1 MTDQTNNSAA
11 TINLEDLFNDLNPLI
26 TQTTN
31 RIAYLYR
38 HKWPA
43 DFEDIQQLVRLDVWR
58 FLPKLLSLATSRD
71 SLTRLVVTAINY
83 SFKSHYRNLRRKNHY
98 ASAHEQDAYNSAFSG
113 IVQEPIDQLHDVGVD
128 TAARTEALLD
138 LGNVHSLVLKAALD
152 KNRWKGEEA
161 DAVNYCVL
169 TLMHG
174 REPSRKV
181 LKVVYNVTK
190 GMYLIHYSRTLLKI
204 CVLQIL
210 RGDTTTCSGTVLKNK
225 ATPPK

>member
-1 MTDQTNNSAA
+1 MAKAQLVNTAFPIQ
-11 TINLEDLFNDLNPLI
+11 INLEDLFNDLNPLI

-43 DFEDIQQLVRLDVWR
+43 DFEDIQQLVRLDVWK
-58 FLPKLLSLATSRD
+58 FLPKLLTLATSKD
-71 SLTRLVVTAINY
+71 SLTRLVITAINY
-83 SFKSHYRNLRRKNHY
+83 SFKSHYRNLRKKNNY
-98 ASAHEQDAYNSAFSG
+98 PSMNNSNTVVITSS
-113 IVQEPIDQLHDVGVD
+113 IDELHDVGID

-138 LGNVHSLVLKAALD
+138 LGNVQSVVLKRTIDL
-152 KNRWKGEEA
+152 NRWTGDEQ

-169 TLMHG
+169 TMLHG

-181 LKVVYNVTK
+181 LKVVYGITK

-204 CVLQIL
+204 CVLQMM
-210 RGDTTTCSGTVLKNK
+210 RHTRNTAK
-225 ATPPK
+225 

>member
-1 MTDQTNNSAA
+1 MDTSN

-43 DFEDIQQLVRLDVWR
+43 DFEDIQQLVRLDVWK

-83 SFKSHYRNLRRKNHY
+83 SFKSHYRNLRKKNHY
-98 ASAHEQDAYNSAFSG
+98 HSAHEQDAYNAAFKD
-113 IVQEPIDQLHDVGVD
+113 IEVKPIDELHDIGID

-138 LGNVHSLVLKAALD
+138 LGNVQSMVLKTALRR
-152 KNRWKGEEA
+152 NRWKGEEA

-181 LKVVYNVTK
+181 LKVVYGVTK

-204 CVLQIL
+204 CVLDIL
-210 RGDTTTCSGTVLKNK
+210 RGKT
-225 ATPPK
+225 A

>member
-1 MTDQTNNSAA
+1 METSNTNQI

-31 RIAYLYR
+31 RIAYIYR

-43 DFEDIQQLVRLDVWR
+43 DFEDIQQLVRLDVWK
-58 FLPKLLSLATSRD
+58 FLPKLLSLATSKD

-98 ASAHEQDAYNSAFSG
+98 ISGHEQDAYNAAFRG
-113 IVQEPIDQLHDVGVD
+113 IVQEPIDELHGVGID

-138 LGNVHSLVLKAALD
+138 LDNVYSLVLKTALK

-169 TLMHG
+169 TMMHG

-181 LKVVYNVTK
+181 LKVVYGVTK

-210 RGDTTTCSGTVLKNK
+210 RGKM
-225 ATPPK
+225 P

>member
-1 MTDQTNNSAA
+1 MDTAN

-43 DFEDIQQLVRLDVWR
+43 DFEDIQQLVRLDVWK

-98 ASAHEQDAYNSAFSG
+98 CTTNEGGTFIEHE
-113 IVQEPIDQLHDVGVD
+113 VKPIDELHDIGID

-138 LGNVHSLVLKAALD
+138 LGNVQSLVLKAALA
-152 KNRWKGEEA
+152 KNRWKGDEQ

-204 CVLQIL
+204 CVLQML
-210 RGDTTTCSGTVLKNK
+210 RENGVH
-225 ATPPK
+225 

>member
-1 MTDQTNNSAA
+1 MIDQ
-11 TINLEDLFNDLNPLI
+11 INLEDLFNDLNPLI

-98 ASAHEQDAYNSAFSG
+98 VSAHEQDAYNGAFSN
-113 IVQEPIDQLHDVGVD
+113 IVTVQEPIDQLHDVGVD

-138 LGNVHSLVLKAALD
+138 LGNVQSMVLKAALE

-210 RGDTTTCSGTVLKNK
+210 RGKIR
-225 ATPPK
+225 

>member
-1 MTDQTNNSAA
+1 MLGMNTSNTDTTAAINS
-11 TINLEDLFNDLNPLI
+11 INLEDLFNDLNPLI

-43 DFEDIQQLVRLDVWR
+43 DFEDIQQLVRLDVWK
-58 FLPKLLSLATSRD
+58 FLPKLLTLATSKD

-83 SFKSHYRNLRRKNHY
+83 SFKSHYRNLRKKNHY
-98 ASAHEQDAYNSAFSG
+98 KSAHEQDAYNSRDGAYFS
-113 IVQEPIDQLHDVGVD
+113 IVQEPIDQLHDVGID

-138 LGNVHSLVLKAALD
+138 LGNVQSLVLKTALK
-152 KNRWKGEEA
+152 KNRWKGDEA
-161 DAVNYCVL
+161 DAVNYCIL
-169 TLMHG
+169 TLLHG

-190 GMYLIHYSRTLLKI
+190 GMYLIQYSRTLLRI
-204 CVLQIL
+204 SVLQIM
-210 RGDTTTCSGTVLKNK
+210 RDNVGVPT
-225 ATPPK
+225 

>member
-1 MTDQTNNSAA
+1 MAGMNETNNSAN

-26 TQTTN
+26 TSTTN

-83 SFKSHYRNLRRKNHY
+83 SFKSHYRNLRKKNHY
-98 ASAHEQDAYNSAFSG
+98 HSAHEQDTYNAAFG
-113 IVQEPIDQLHDVGVD
+113 GPVQEPIDELHDIGID
-128 TAARTEALLD
+128 TAARIEALLD
-138 LGNVHSLVLKAALD
+138 LGNIKSLVLKTALK

-181 LKVVYNVTK
+181 LKVVYGVTK

-204 CVLQIL
+204 CVLDVL
-210 RGDTTTCSGTVLKNK
+210 RGKTT
-225 ATPPK
+225 

>member
-1 MTDQTNNSAA
+1 MIDQ
-11 TINLEDLFNDLNPLI
+11 INLEDLFNDLNPLI

-43 DFEDIQQLVRLDVWR
+43 DFEDIQQLVRLDVWK
-58 FLPKLLSLATSRD
+58 FLPKLLTLATSKD

-83 SFKSHYRNLRRKNHY
+83 SFKSHYRTLRKKNHY
-98 ASAHEQDAYNSAFSG
+98 VSVNNSNTVVINS
-113 IVQEPIDQLHDVGVD
+113 PIDELHDVGID

-138 LGNVHSLVLKAALD
+138 LGNVQSMVLKAVLA
-152 KNRWKGEEA
+152 KNRWRGEEQ

-169 TLMHG
+169 TMLHG

-181 LKVVYNVTK
+181 LKVVYGVTK

-204 CVLQIL
+204 CVLQMM
-210 RGDTTTCSGTVLKNK
+210 RQRRNGNHTSCGTK
-225 ATPPK
+225 

>member
-1 MTDQTNNSAA
+1 MTEQLPIQ
-11 TINLEDLFNDLNPLI
+11 INLEDLFNDLNPLI

-43 DFEDIQQLVRLDVWR
+43 DFEDIQQLVRLDVWK
-58 FLPKLLSLATSRD
+58 FLPKLLTLATSKD

-83 SFKSHYRNLRRKNHY
+83 SFKSHYRNLRKKNNY
-98 ASAHEQDAYNSAFSG
+98 ASMNNSNTVVITSS
-113 IVQEPIDQLHDVGVD
+113 IDELHDVGID

-138 LGNVHSLVLKAALD
+138 LGNVQSEVLRRTVE
-152 KNRWKGEEA
+152 KNRWTGDEQS
-161 DAVNYCVL
+161 AVNYCIITML
-169 TLMHG
+169 HG

-181 LKVVYNVTK
+181 LKVVYGVTK

-204 CVLQIL
+204 CVLQMMRRTRDTL
-210 RGDTTTCSGTVLKNK
+210 RDTVS
-225 ATPPK
+225 

>member
-1 MTDQTNNSAA
+1 MDTSN

-43 DFEDIQQLVRLDVWR
+43 DFEDIQQLVRLDVWK

-83 SFKSHYRNLRRKNHY
+83 SFKSHYRNLRKKMNY
-98 ASAHEQDAYNSAFSG
+98 YSANEQAAWNAAFEN
-113 IVQEPIDQLHDVGVD
+113 IETKPIDELHDIGID

-138 LGNVHSLVLKAALD
+138 LGNIQSLVLKTALR

-210 RGDTTTCSGTVLKNK
+210 RGKIR
-225 ATPPK
+225 

>member
-1 MTDQTNNSAA
+1 MDTAN

-26 TQTTN
+26 TSTTN

-43 DFEDIQQLVRLDVWR
+43 DFEDIQQLVRLDVWK
-58 FLPKLLSLATSRD
+58 FLPKLLSLATSKD

-98 ASAHEQDAYNSAFSG
+98 ASAHEQDAYNGAFKD
-113 IVQEPIDQLHDVGVD
+113 IEVKPIDELHDIGID

-138 LGNVHSLVLKAALD
+138 LGSIQSLVLKTALR

-204 CVLQIL
+204 CVLDVL
-210 RGDTTTCSGTVLKNK
+210 RGK
-225 ATPPK
+225 TP